1 MNRRDRLHHQPI
13 INRPKLFLKNNKK
26 IILWVIV
33 NLEVWDPELPQ
44 PRNILPP
51 PMNVPMLP
59 DLPNWSWHEY
69 GMRVGFWRFVET
81 LKSRKITPTLA
92 LNGIVVDYYPK
103 AVEEALNLDWELMG
117 HGFIQ
122 RPMHKVDNEY
132 VDIKTTIEKIK
143 NFSNQDIIG
152 WESPGLT
159 ETLDT
164 LDVLAD
170 NGIKYVADWVI
181 DDQPQ
186 DLIVKNK
193 NRMLALPYTVEMN
206 DVVITAVQNHSSN
219 EIFERGK
226 AQFEQLYKESKQ
238 TTKIMSISIH
248 PYLTGVPHR
257 INYLNKLLDYI
268 SDHDDVVF
276 MTGEEI
282 NNWYCKNVYILS

>member
-1 MNRRDRLHHQPI
+1 MTKVSFKEMKNGTKEDYILLDKYEKKYAEGTADRI
-13 INRPKLFLKNNKK
+13 LKF
-26 IILWVIV
+26 
-33 NLEVWDPELPQ
+33 
-44 PRNILPP
+44 
-51 PMNVPMLP
+51 M
-59 DLPNWSWHEY
+59 S
-69 GMRVGFWRFVET
+69 
-81 LKSRKITPTLA
+81 
-92 LNGIVVDYYPK
+92 
-103 AVEEALNLDWELMG
+103 
-117 HGFIQ
+117 
-122 RPMHKVDNEY
+122 
-132 VDIKTTIEKIK
+132 
-143 NFSNQDIIG
+143 
-152 WESPGLT
+152 GLT

-257 INYLNKLLDYI
+257 INYLNKLLELLPQFQQFLYQCLNDKKNI
-268 SDHDDVVF
+268 DHLF
-276 MTGEEI
+276 SL
-282 NNWYCKNVYILS
+282 ILNFSQPDNFLHHPM

>member
-1 MNRRDRLHHQPI
+1 MDRRERLIYSPI
-13 INRPKLFLKNNKK
+13 PHRKKLLLNNKTK
-26 IILWVIV
+26 LIIWVIV
-33 NLEVWDPELPQ
+33 NIEVWDPSQPQ
-44 PRNILPP
+44 PRNVLPP
-51 PMNVPMLP
+51 PMNIPMLP

-69 GMRVGFWRFVET
+69 GMRVGYWRFVET

-92 LNGIVVDYYPK
+92 LNGIVVDHYPK
-103 AVEEALNLDWELMG
+103 AVEEALNLGWELMG

-143 NFSNQDIIG
+143 KFSNQSIIG

-164 LDVLAD
+164 IDVLAD
-170 NGIKYVADWVI
+170 NGIKYVADWVL

-186 DLIVKNK
+186 DLFVKNK

-206 DVVITAVQNHSSN
+206 DVVITAVQSHSSN

-226 AQFEQLYKESKQ
+226 AQFDQLYKESKQ

-257 INYLNKLLDYI
+257 INFLNKLLDYI
-268 SDHDDVVF
+268 LDHKDIEF
-276 MTGEEI
+276 MTGQKI
-282 NNWYCKNVYILS
+282 NEWYCGEVDSLS

>member
-1 MNRRDRLHHQPI
+1 MIRRDRLNYNPTI
-13 INRPKLFLKNNKK
+13 ERKKLFLNNTPKL
-26 IILWVIV
+26 IVWVIV
-33 NLEVWDPELPQ
+33 NIEVWDPNHPQ
-44 PRNILPP
+44 PRNVLPP

-69 GMRVGFWRFVET
+69 GMRVGVWRFVDT

-143 NFSNQDIIG
+143 NFSNKDIIG

-193 NRMLALPYTVEMN
+193 NRMLALRYTVEMN
-206 DVVITAVQNHSSN
+206 DVVITAGQNHSSN

-226 AQFEQLYKESKQ
+226 AQFEQFYKESKQ

-282 NNWYCKNVYILS
+282 NNWYCKNVDILS